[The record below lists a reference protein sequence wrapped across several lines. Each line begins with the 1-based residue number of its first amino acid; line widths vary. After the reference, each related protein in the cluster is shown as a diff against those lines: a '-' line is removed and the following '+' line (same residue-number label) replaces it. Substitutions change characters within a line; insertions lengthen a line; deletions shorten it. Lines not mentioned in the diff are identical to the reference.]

1 VNQIVVEGLMIIAA
15 GSAYATSRPPVLA
28 RARRGSR
35 DLPDRDGPE
44 RTPPEVT
51 GEAETVAVG
60 ERWIFPASVGL
71 AAMLGTVAARAAM
84 ML

>member
-1 VNQIVVEGLMIIAA
+1 MIIAA
-15 GSAYATSRPPVLA
+15 GRAYATSRPPMLA

-51 GEAETVAVG
+51 GEVEPAAVAD
-60 ERWIFPASVGL
+60 RWIFPASVGL
-71 AAMLGTVAARAAM
+71 AAMLGTVAARAAT
-84 ML
+84 LL

>member
-1 VNQIVVEGLMIIAA
+1 MIIAA
-15 GSAYATSRPPVLA
+15 GRAYATSRPPMLA

-44 RTPPEVT
+44 RTPPEVP
-51 GEAETVAVG
+51 GEAEAPEVG
-60 ERWIFPASVGL
+60 DRWIFPASVGL

-84 ML
+84 LL

>member
-1 VNQIVVEGLMIIAA
+1 MIVAA
-15 GSAYATSRPPVLA
+15 GRVYVTSRPPMLA

-51 GEAETVAVG
+51 REAEIATVG
-60 ERWIFPASVGL
+60 DRWIFPASVGL
-71 AAMLGTVAARAAM
+71 AAMLGTVVARAAM
-84 ML
+84 LL